1 MRWGFLHL
9 SRFAEQYREQ
19 FNELPSVTLHR

>member
-1 MRWGFLHL
+1 MHL